1 MNRIC
6 FKILIFC
13 LIISSCRDK
22 VYEVE
27 PVIGHWEYSNLGM
40 LSGVVRENGLSF
52 EIEDSLYV
60 CLGKDSFGKGDNSL
74 WRYTKNGRYVGWEKR
89 AEFPGE
95 PRIGAVAFTVGR
107 WAYVG
112 LGRSID
118 DPKEYY
124 KDFWVFDAEANSWS
138 PLKFEFPSDAV
149 AYAVAFSKNGI
160 GYVGTGEKSDGRYSG
175 DFFKF
180 DLRYGWKSMEY
191 MVLPRAGASVFEL
204 NGIVYL
210 CFGHNGKV
218 GGGPYEYLRD
228 FSKFDEIDFRF
239 RTINPLLPDKYPG
252 ITRSYASS
260 FVLEHNGQEYAY
272 FVGGKL
278 GNDVTEPYWF
288 CCRYDYVKDIWEK
301 VATMPRNNVSVTTWV
316 DDNTAFVFWNDAVL
330 KFVPDN

>member
-1 MNRIC
+1 M
-6 FKILIFC
+6 
-13 LIISSCRDK
+13 ISSCRDK
-22 VYEVE
+22 VYEAE
-27 PVIGHWEYSNLGM
+27 PIIGHWEYSDLSM

-89 AEFPGE
+89 AEFPGK
-95 PRIGAVAFTVGR
+95 PRIGAVAFTIGR

-112 LGRSID
+112 LGKSID
-118 DPKEYY
+118 NPKEYY
-124 KDFWVFDAEANSWS
+124 KDFWVFDAETDSWS
-138 PLKFEFPSDAV
+138 PLEFEFPGNAV
-149 AYAVAFSKNGI
+149 VNAVFFSLDGK
-160 GYVGTGEKSDGRYSG
+160 GYLGTGEKADGSCSDEFYV
-175 DFFKF
+175 F
-180 DLRYGWKSMEY
+180 DPQLGWGGMSN
-191 MVLPRAGASVFEL
+191 MVLPRTGATVFKL
-204 NGIVYL
+204 NGVYYL
-210 CFGHNGKV
+210 CFGYNTRRDGRA
-218 GGGPYEYLRD
+218 YEDLRD
-228 FSKFDEIDFRF
+228 VYRFDAKEFKFK
-239 RTINPLLPDKYPG
+239 PVKSLLPDKYPG

-260 FVLEHNGQEYAY
+260 FVLEHKGQEYAY

-278 GNDVTEPYWF
+278 GRDVAEPYWF